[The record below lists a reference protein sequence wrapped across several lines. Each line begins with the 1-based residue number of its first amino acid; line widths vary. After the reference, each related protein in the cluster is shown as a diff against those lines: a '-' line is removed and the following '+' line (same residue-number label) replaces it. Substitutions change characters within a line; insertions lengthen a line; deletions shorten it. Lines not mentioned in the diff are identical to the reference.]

1 MIKVGYKKTDNTY
14 FTHQECD
21 NTGAANTAIF
31 QLRDNKSE
39 DVSIKYFYLEVQT
52 TDTEWE
58 KYAFVDP
65 L

>member
-1 MIKVGYKKTDNTY
+1 LIKVGYTKTDGTDVLHE
-14 FTHQECD
+14 TVQ
-21 NTGAANTAIF
+21 GAVNADA
-31 QLRDNKSE
+31 
-39 DVSIKYFYLEVQT
+39 SIRALQGTKEGDSSVDCFYLEVQT